1 MIFLSLL
8 RVVIEIILAS
18 IAVTCYKIGADI
30 LCNLTNLYVWP
41 IKLVGGCAVLASV
54 YLVLEK
60 LKEFLYFLF
69 KSCTIWSLTHSEDRN
84 NPFKAFKSILLNW
97 QELIAVVTLNI
108 AIRKALDALLS
119 SQTFEEIPESIKKME
134 NSKIGQLVKKVV
146 LVTTDYADEC
156 VLAWCYSHDDK
167 ILSGCVNGIAI
178 FIKNIA
184 KLMIAAIPSM
194 VLSSV
199 LRGSLIL
206 FYVYQYIYSYGFSW
220 ETVVPAYICLL
231 YLNKTVYVAIF
242 EPFMMFNITRTYSK
256 ISDSVE
262 SMSDILAKLDSL
274 DEISKIKSLI
284 TGGRKSDE
292 STAEQCSDP
301 EDV

>member
-1 MIFLSLL
+1 MLL
-8 RVVIEIILAS
+8 A
-18 IAVTCYKIGADI
+18 AVAVMSYRLGADI
-30 LCNLTNLYVWP
+30 LCNLTNLYIWP
-41 IKLVGGCAVLASV
+41 IKLIGGCAVLSSV

-69 KSCTIWSLTHSEDRN
+69 KSCTIWSLTHSEDRKN
-84 NPFKAFKSILLNW
+84 SFKAFKSVLLNW
-97 QELIAVVTLNI
+97 QEMVAVVTLNI

-167 ILSGCVNGIAI
+167 ILSECINGIAV

-184 KLMIAAIPSM
+184 KLMTAVIPSM
-194 VLSSV
+194 VLISV

-206 FYVYQYIYSYGFSW
+206 FYVYQYIYSYGFSL
-220 ETVVPAYICLL
+220 ETVVPAYVCLL
-231 YLNKTVYVAIF
+231 YLNKAVYAAIF
-242 EPFMMFNITRTYSK
+242 EPFMMFNVTRTYAK
-256 ISDSVE
+256 ISDNEE
-262 SMSDILAKLDSL
+262 SISDILTKLESL
-274 DEISKIKSLI
+274 DEIGKIKSLI
-284 TGGRKSDE
+284 TGGRESDE
-292 STAEQCSDP
+292 STAEQCSDSK
-301 EDV
+301 DV